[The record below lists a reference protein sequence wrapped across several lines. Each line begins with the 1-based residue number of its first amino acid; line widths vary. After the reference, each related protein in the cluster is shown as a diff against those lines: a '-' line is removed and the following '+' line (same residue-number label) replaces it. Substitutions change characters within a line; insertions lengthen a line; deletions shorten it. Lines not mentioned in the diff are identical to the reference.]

1 MSVVLTLMVL
11 AVASAT
17 LVLALRRRQ
26 SQFVP
31 AYVPR
36 PENAAAPRPKAPRR
50 PRGCNW

>member
-17 LVLALRRRQ
+17 LVLALRRRK
-26 SQFVP
+26 SQLVP
-31 AYVPR
+31 AYARR
-36 PENAAAPRPKAPRR
+36 PESAAATRPEAPRR